1 MYTLWHISLSG
12 WLLSVDEPGFM
23 QYGIYTILH
32 AARLSM
38 SSEPIHIHLA
48 RPDITRYLQNHF
60 ATSSRRVYTT
70 TDIKSIHKSTCERWG
85 LPSTVTLSQ
94 FTEFLLNKTELRPV
108 YLQPEEHRSVL
119 RYVWGEPSPYGVA
132 LSLRPKAYLSHA
144 TAVFLHAL
152 TDQMPTTIYVN
163 HEQTA
168 KPRPRMPLTQERLDF
183 AFSRPQRQSRYIF
196 SYKKQRIVLLSGKY
210 TNRLGV
216 ATIQGPEG
224 ETLDATT
231 PERTLIDIAVRPAYA
246 GGIYQVLR
254 AFKSAIDKISTDLL
268 IKMLKE
274 LDYVYPYHQVI
285 GFYMERAGY
294 PASSFEKLRD
304 LGLTFNFYLAHG
316 LRNVVY
322 ESRWRLFH
330 PKGF

>member
-1 MYTLWHISLSG
+1 
-12 WLLSVDEPGFM
+12 
-23 QYGIYTILH
+23 
-32 AARLSM
+32 M
-38 SSEPIHIHLA
+38 SPAPIHIHLE
-48 RPDITRYLQNHF
+48 RPDITRYLRDYLAN
-60 ATSSRRVYTT
+60 SSRRVFTAA
-70 TDIKSIHKSTCERWG
+70 DIKSIHKRTCERWDI
-85 LPSTVTLSQ
+85 PSTVTTSQ
-94 FTEFLLNKTELRPV
+94 FIQFLINKTELQPV
-108 YLQPEEHRSVL
+108 YLQPEEHPSVL
-119 RYVWGEPSPYGVA
+119 RYIWGEPSSYEVA
-132 LSLRPKAYLSHA
+132 LSLRPKAYLSHG

-152 TDQMPTTIYVN
+152 TEQMPTTIYVN

-168 KPRPRMPLTQERLDF
+168 KSRPRMPLTQERVDF

-196 SYKKQRIVLLSGKY
+196 TYKKQRIVLLSGKY
-210 TNRLGV
+210 TNRIGV
-216 ATIQGPEG
+216 AIIQGPDG
-224 ETLDATT
+224 ETLEATT

-246 GGIYQVLR
+246 GGIYQVLT
-254 AFKSAIDKISTDLL
+254 AFKSAADKISPELL

-304 LGLTFNFYLAHG
+304 LGLTLNFYLAHG

-322 ESRWRLFH
+322 QPGWRLFH